1 MPTIP
6 AISNLTW
13 RLAVVALL
21 VEVVHLAWE
30 QLHGGIQTHHFLRS
44 AALPG
49 FSNAWGVL
57 LLPGLAAWTGGRIE
71 KRLAAGTRPAGV
83 VVVGLL
89 ALLAG
94 LALSVSFA
102 QGWETGSSVVFFGML
117 VIALL
122 LPVCRAECWLGLVL
136 GMGFTFGAVIP
147 TFIGAVIALLSALV
161 HLGLKPVALRAWA
174 QARSSVS
181 AITPKR

>member
-1 MPTIP
+1 MPTTP
-6 AISNLTW
+6 AKSSLSW
-13 RLAVVALL
+13 RLALVALL

-44 AALPG
+44 AVLPG
-49 FSNAWGVL
+49 FSNAWGAL
-57 LLPGLAAWTGGRIE
+57 LLPGLAAWAGRRVE

-83 VVVGLL
+83 VMAGLL

-94 LALSVSFA
+94 LALSLSFA
-102 QGWETGSSVVFFGML
+102 QGWETASSVVFFGML

-136 GMGFTFGAVIP
+136 GMCFTFGAVIP
-147 TFIGAVIALLSALV
+147 AVIGAVIAGLSLPV

-174 QARSSVS
+174 QAVCSVT
-181 AITPKR
+181 AKTPKR